1 MWFKK
6 EKKTNNMN
14 LLKKISAIAGLV
26 LLTQMSYSQSTEI
39 HGYVRNYT
47 GMLAEDDGEFSIV
60 QNTLDLEIGKGGMN
74 MGFKVNPYVYHYTN
88 QELDYG
94 LREAYI
100 DLFFK
105 SMDIRVGK
113 QQIIWGKADGV
124 FITDVVSPKDLREF
138 LLPEFEEIRMGI
150 TSLKMDYYI
159 GNNSFE
165 LVWVPE
171 FVPTQLPDQESI
183 WFPSEYPSNA
193 TIDRSNKDIKPSV
206 ENSEIFAKYSLLSA
220 DFDLELMGGYMWD
233 DDPAMHMERY
243 MNPQT
248 MMPDS
253 LVIRPEHHRIT
264 LAGGSFSTDI
274 GGVVIRSEGA
284 FYDDKYF
291 NVTDPTISDGL
302 LKKDYLHYL
311 VGFDFIIG
319 GVNFST
325 QFIQETILDY
335 NDAIQQDEFENTMTF
350 LVKDDF
356 LRDKLSLELFT
367 YFGFNEQDALIR
379 PKATYEVATGVNVI
393 AGANLFVGD
402 DGRFGQYNENDMY
415 YFKLKYDF

>member
-1 MWFKK
+1 
-6 EKKTNNMN
+6 MN
-14 LLKKISAIAGLV
+14 LLKKISIIAGL
-26 LLTQMSYSQSTEI
+26 LLFTQLGYSQDTEI

-47 GMLAEDDGEFSIV
+47 GILAEDDGEFSIV
-60 QNTLDLEIGKGGMN
+60 QNTLDLEIEQGGMN

-105 SMDIRVGK
+105 SMDIRLGK

-159 GNNSFE
+159 GNNTFE

-193 TIDRSNKDIKPSV
+193 TVDRSQKDIKPSL
-206 ENSEIFAKYSLLSA
+206 ENSELFAKYSLLSA

-233 DDPAMHMERY
+233 DDPAMHMGRY

-264 LAGGSFSTDI
+264 LAGGSFSTDV

-284 FYDDKYF
+284 FYDNKYF
-291 NVTDPTISDGL
+291 NVTDPAIPDGL
-302 LKKDYLHYL
+302 AEKDYLHYL

-325 QFIQETILDY
+325 QFIQETILTY
-335 NDAIQQDEFENTMTF
+335 NEAIQQDEFENTMTL
-350 LVKDDF
+350 LVRDDLF
-356 LRDKLSLELFT
+356 RDKLSLELFT

-379 PKATYEVATGVNVI
+379 PKATFEVATGVNVI

-402 DGRFGQYNENDMY
+402 EGRFGQYNENDMY